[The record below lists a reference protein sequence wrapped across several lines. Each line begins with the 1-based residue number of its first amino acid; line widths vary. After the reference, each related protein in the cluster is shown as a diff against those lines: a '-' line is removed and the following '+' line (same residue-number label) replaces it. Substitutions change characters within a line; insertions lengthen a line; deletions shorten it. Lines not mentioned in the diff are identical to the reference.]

1 MRRDV
6 YSTSTYRAPAHS
18 LPLAFPSAIVVLLCA
33 ALALRLALIP
43 LTTGSDFRA
52 FARLATLTLHG
63 HDVYAMSRAHLHTAP
78 WTYFPLCLD
87 MFTLLKWLALHSG
100 VPFRVLGKLPIALAD
115 LAVGYLIYRALRR
128 RGQSERLAAA
138 GMALYLFNP
147 FVLYNGAFYG
157 RFDAIALAFLLLVL
171 ESSRTRWFALSYALA
186 IAAKTFPLFLAPLL
200 ALGRERQPFGR
211 LAATGALVLLLAL
224 PYLAIDPGGLL
235 HKMFYHLHGTSLG
248 RLSWYMLPVDRHWLS
263 RRQVLVLARVGMLL
277 YPVLL
282 LVVMHRPLYVKAAAC
297 FALFVAVDQTVYEQY
312 LLWALPFLIIV
323 GMQRCGRLALWL
335 VGLFTVAGLLENE
348 QTWGASSF
356 LHYALLPTPAP
367 LLNAAL
373 AASILAFV
381 GTQVL
386 RSRDRVTAPLVQDR
400 AA

>member
-1 MRRDV
+1 MRRDI
-6 YSTSTYRAPAHS
+6 YSTSPYRAPAHS
-18 LPLAFPSAIVVLLCA
+18 LPLAVPSAVAVLLCA

-43 LTTGSDFRA
+43 LTTGADFRA

-63 HDVYAMSRAHLHTAP
+63 HDVYAMNRAHLHTAP

-100 VPFRVLGKLPIALAD
+100 VPFRVLGKLPIVMAD
-115 LAVGYLIYRALRR
+115 LTVGYLMYRALRR
-128 RGQSERLAAA
+128 RGQTERVAVI

-157 RFDAIALAFLLLVL
+157 RFDAIALAFLLLAL
-171 ESSRTRWFALSYALA
+171 ESSRTRWFVLSYALA

-211 LAATGALVLLLAL
+211 IAAACVLALLLAL
-224 PYLAIDPGGLL
+224 PYIAIDPGGLL

-263 RRQVLVLARVGMLL
+263 RRQVLALARIGMLL

-297 FALFVAVDQTVYEQY
+297 FALFVALDQTVYEQY

-323 GMQRCGRLALWL
+323 GIQRRSRLALWL

-348 QTWGASSF
+348 QTWTAWSF
-356 LHYALLPTPAP
+356 MHYVVLPTPAP

-381 GTQVL
+381 GAQVL
-386 RSRDRVTAPLVQDR
+386 NSHDTVVTQPVQDR